1 VSVQRGEHAPQ
12 ILGVGQQTL
21 AELAETANREHGAG
35 RRLAQEALSHW
46 MAAGDALLAARVMFM
61 DGYADGDG
69 GRVRRG
75 EWRRWLEANFN
86 GSVPMATACMRFATY
101 RDLIAA
107 EGITTIKPAE
117 AYLRGL
123 PRVGAEDDKRY
134 GEQVRAE
141 ARRLRAQG
149 LAQREIGRLLG
160 VTHQTVYRWTNPDG
174 EKLHNERAAAKHRQK
189 IEAAKAKR
197 QAERDRVMRKI
208 GGSVAETYALI
219 RKTAQALDRAEKEAA
234 DREVRA
240 ALRNAQAKLYN
251 AEDAIVR
258 ALGIS

>member
-1 VSVQRGEHAPQ
+1 MRC
-12 ILGVGQQTL
+12 
-21 AELAETANREHGAG
+21 
-35 RRLAQEALSHW
+35 
-46 MAAGDALLAARVMFM
+46 
-61 DGYADGDG
+61 
-69 GRVRRG
+69 
-75 EWRRWLEANFN
+75 WR
-86 GSVPMATACMRFATY
+86 P
-101 RDLIAA
+101 
-107 EGITTIKPAE
+107 
-117 AYLRGL
+117 
-123 PRVGAEDDKRY
+123 
-134 GEQVRAE
+134 
-141 ARRLRAQG
+141 
-149 LAQREIGRLLG
+149 
-160 VTHQTVYRWTNPDG
+160 
-174 EKLHNERAAAKHRQK
+174 AKHRQK